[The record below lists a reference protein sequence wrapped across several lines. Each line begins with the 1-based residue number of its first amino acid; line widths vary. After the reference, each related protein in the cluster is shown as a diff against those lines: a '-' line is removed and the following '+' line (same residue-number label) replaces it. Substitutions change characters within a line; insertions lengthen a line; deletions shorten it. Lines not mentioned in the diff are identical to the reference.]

1 MLIQTKSK
9 PSSICH
15 PQRMWQALDRLKK
28 AVTGTPVLRYYDAQ
42 EELTIQ
48 CDASPSGLGA
58 ALMQKGQPV
67 AYASRALTPVEA
79 RYAQIEKELLA
90 IVFGCEH
97 FKAYTY
103 GRDLVHIETDHQP
116 LESIVRKPLHK
127 APSRLQRMLLRLQ
140 KFCLNVK
147 YKKGKEMVLADT
159 LSRAPLTSV
168 NQCDLSQ
175 ELEEMDQTVS
185 LALAQIQ
192 RIQDVAAEDPIM
204 SMLRDTVRKGWP
216 ATKSGIAE
224 SLYPY
229 FDVRDELTLQD
240 NLIFK
245 GQQLVIPAAMR
256 REMMSRAHA
265 SHIGIE
271 GCIRRARETM
281 YWPRMSSE
289 LKEFI
294 SKCDVC
300 MAYRN
305 TPTKEPISQHG
316 FAARPW
322 SKLGTDLC
330 DHEGRILLVV
340 SNYYSNFIEV

>member
-1 MLIQTKSK
+1 M
-9 PSSICH
+9 
-15 PQRMWQALDRLKK
+15 
-28 AVTGTPVLRYYDAQ
+28 
-42 EELTIQ
+42 
-48 CDASPSGLGA
+48 
-58 ALMQKGQPV
+58 
-67 AYASRALTPVEA
+67 
-79 RYAQIEKELLA
+79 
-90 IVFGCEH
+90 
-97 FKAYTY
+97 
-103 GRDLVHIETDHQP
+103 
-116 LESIVRKPLHK
+116 
-127 APSRLQRMLLRLQ
+127 
-140 KFCLNVK
+140 
-147 YKKGKEMVLADT
+147 
-159 LSRAPLTSV
+159 

-185 LALAQIQ
+185 LALPTAQIQ

-216 ATKSGIAE
+216 STKSGIAE

-240 NLIFK
+240 SLIFK
-245 GQQLVIPAAMR
+245 GQQLEIPAAMR

-316 FAARPW
+316 FAA
-322 SKLGTDLC
+322 
-330 DHEGRILLVV
+330 
-340 SNYYSNFIEV
+340 